1 MSNKRRRFC
10 LGGSI
15 VNMPDQLG
23 IDSFEGIE
31 WLRDNMIP
39 YYPLGN
45 FRILGR
51 ENNMEQK

>member
-23 IDSFEGIE
+23 IDSFEGIGMVE
-31 WLRDNMIP
+31 R
-39 YYPLGN
+39 
-45 FRILGR
+45 
-51 ENNMEQK
+51 